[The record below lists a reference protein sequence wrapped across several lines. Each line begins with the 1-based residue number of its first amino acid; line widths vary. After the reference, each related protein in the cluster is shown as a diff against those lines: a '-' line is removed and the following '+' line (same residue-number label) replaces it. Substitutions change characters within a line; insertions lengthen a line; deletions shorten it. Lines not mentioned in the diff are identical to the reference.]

1 MTRIAHAS
9 VLFLGLGLFGAG
21 CDQTAIDIVPYM
33 RYDLAGTA
41 PADGGGSTFIPGK
54 PLVGMQI
61 DRVGRPAINLMLTDP
76 FDVLASPM
84 TKDAVQNQYNAAVP
98 GNWNA
103 YAGLNYIPRNLA
115 IFDSFD
121 GICGNQLM
129 AGTLSANR
137 YVPLAT
143 LLAED
148 RLYINANLGT
158 CNSYLAL
165 EAGTAGDCGGYH
177 PTVVAMDVTY
187 NILVSGKATGTY
199 NNGVTADLDGGI
211 PMNAQFPFLIMPK

>member
-1 MTRIAHAS
+1 MTRIA
-9 VLFLGLGLFGAG
+9 LFSMLLLGLGLPLAG
-21 CDQTAIDIVPYM
+21 CDQTSIDIVPYV
-33 RYDLAGTA
+33 RYDLAGTTPPDA
-41 PADGGGSTFIPGK
+41 GGTTFIPGK

-61 DRVGRPAINLMLTDP
+61 DRAGRPGINLLLTDP
-76 FDVLASPM
+76 FDVLGAQM
-84 TKDAVQNQYNAAVP
+84 TKDTVQNQYNAAVP
-98 GNWNA
+98 GNWSA

-115 IFDSFD
+115 VFDSFD

-143 LLAED
+143 VLADD
-148 RLYINANLGT
+148 RLYINANLST
-158 CNSYLAL
+158 CSSYLAL

-187 NILVSGKATGTY
+187 NILVAGRATGTY

-211 PMNAQFPFLIMPK
+211 AMNAPFPFLIAPK